1 MPEAR
6 HGEVTVHYEDRGP
19 RDASPLVLIMGLG
32 GAGASWFRMVPH
44 LEGTYR
50 LLILDNRGTGGTS
63 DPPLRRPLQL
73 SDMVRDVVAV
83 LDDAGVEAAHVHGV
97 SMGGMISQ
105 QLALRHPERV
115 RSLALGCTTAGHRI
129 GREQPPWRLLA
140 GGALG
145 PIDPKRSWRVVEPA
159 LYARRTILERR
170 DRIREDL
177 HVRAGERL
185 GVRTVPAQLVAAAGH
200 RAHDRLHR
208 LEGLPVT
215 VIHGDE
221 DRLIPPRVGR
231 DLASRIPGAQF
242 VELDQCGHVMSTDA
256 EERYAEVLLAHLARA
271 ERAASPHRMG

>member
-1 MPEAR
+1 MPQAR
-6 HGEVTVHYEDRGP
+6 HGGVRVHYEDRGP
-19 RDASPLVLIMGLG
+19 RDGEPLLLIMGLG
-32 GAGASWFRMVPH
+32 GSGVAWFRMLPH
-44 LEGTYR
+44 LERDYR
-50 LLILDNRGTGGTS
+50 VLVMDNRGTGGTS
-63 DPPLRRPLQL
+63 DPPLARPLSL
-73 SDMVRDVVAV
+73 GDMVRDAVAV

-105 QLALRHPERV
+105 QLALRHRERV

-129 GREQPPWRLLA
+129 AREQPPWRLLA

-145 PIDPKRSWRVVEPA
+145 PFDPRRSWQLVEPA

-177 HVRAGERL
+177 RVRAGERI

-200 RAHDRLHR
+200 RARGRVHR

-221 DRLIPPRVGR
+221 DRLIP
-231 DLASRIPGAQF
+231 LAAGEDVARRIPGA
-242 VELDQCGHVMSTDA
+242 ELVVLEDCGHAISTDA
-256 EERYAEVLLAHLARA
+256 EEQYAAALLEHLARA
-271 ERAASPHRMG
+271 